1 MGIGCESHSS
11 NFIAGPINGSVG
23 PDDFELQGDQHR
35 GNMEYR
41 VSHRHSDGM
50 QDIIKPSLSYTH
62 SDFLDDKFTIPN
74 PYEASNG

>member
-11 NFIAGPINGSVG
+11 DLIAGPINGSVG
-23 PDDFELQGDQHR
+23 PDDFGLQETSIAGIW
-35 GNMEYR
+35 

-50 QDIIKPSLSYTH
+50 QDIIRPSLSYTH
-62 SDFLDDKFTIPN
+62 GDFLDDKFTIPN